1 MLLDLANS
9 LDGLEAGALAV
20 DQGLEIIPVIN
31 KIDLPSA
38 QPEQAAK
45 EIEEVVGL
53 DSSEAILASAK
64 EGIGVKEILEAVIKK
79 IPPPFK
85 DRLGP
90 LQALVFDSTYN
101 NFRGVICYIKV
112 ANGTIRTGDMV
123 TFMATR
129 RSFQVEE
136 IGIFGPEMRPVDE
149 LGPGEVGYLICNI
162 KSVEEA
168 RVGDTVTSQRNPAS
182 TPLPGYRKVKPVVFC
197 GFFPIERDEYPQ
209 LRDSLEKLQMNDAA
223 LFFEPETST
232 ALGFG
237 FRCGFLGLLHMEI
250 AKERLN
256 REFGVDLVATVPN
269 VVYQVKITSGE
280 IIEAHRPSDFPEA
293 PLIEEVLEPFIK
305 VTGFVP
311 AEYVGKVMQLCQ
323 DRRGVFLGMDYI
335 TPQRTRLVYEL
346 PLAEFIIDFHDRLKS
361 VTRGFA
367 SIDYEHSGFKVSN
380 LVKVDILIGG
390 EPVDAFCFVSH
401 ADQAY
406 HRGQDVVRKLKEI
419 IPRQLFEVSL
429 QAAIGKR
436 VIVRQNVKPLRKD
449 VLAKC
454 YGGDI
459 TRKRK
464 LLEKQKEGKK
474 RMKQIGRISLPQEAF
489 LAFLKSSDEEE
500 E

>member
-1 MLLDLANS
+1 MDYVLNLIDTPGHVDFTYDLQVPCCLRRGLLIVDAAQGVEAQTVAN
-9 LDGLEAGALAV
+9 AYLAV

-85 DRLGP
+85 DRVGP

-112 ANGTIRTGDMV
+112 ANGTLRTGDMV

-168 RVGDTVTSQRNPAS
+168 RVGDTVSPEETGFYTFTWLSES
-182 TPLPGYRKVKPVVFC
+182 KPVVFC

-311 AEYVGKVMQLCQ
+311 RNTVWQGDAACQ

-335 TPQRTRLVYEL
+335 PPE
-346 PLAEFIIDFHDRLKS
+346 
-361 VTRGFA
+361 
-367 SIDYEHSGFKVSN
+367 
-380 LVKVDILIGG
+380 
-390 EPVDAFCFVSH
+390 
-401 ADQAY
+401 DQP
-406 HRGQDVVRKLKEI
+406 GL
-419 IPRQLFEVSL
+419 
-429 QAAIGKR
+429 
-436 VIVRQNVKPLRKD
+436 
-449 VLAKC
+449 
-454 YGGDI
+454 
-459 TRKRK
+459 
-464 LLEKQKEGKK
+464 
-474 RMKQIGRISLPQEAF
+474 
-489 LAFLKSSDEEE
+489 
-500 E
+500 